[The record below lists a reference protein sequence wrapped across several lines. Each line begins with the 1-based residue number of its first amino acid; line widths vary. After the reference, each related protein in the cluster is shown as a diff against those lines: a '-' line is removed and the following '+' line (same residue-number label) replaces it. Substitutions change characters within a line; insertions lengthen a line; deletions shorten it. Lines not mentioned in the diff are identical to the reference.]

1 MSFDE
6 LELEAAAEAMEPST
20 ASGMGDIQYIPIE
33 RLKPNPRNPR
43 KDLGDLTEL
52 ADSIRAKG
60 VLQNLTVVPQWN
72 EDEKAFTDYRI
83 VIGHRRH
90 GAARLA
96 GLALLPCAIACMTPQ
111 EEFETMMVENIQRCA
126 LTPIEEAEGFQM
138 MLDMGDTMETVAKK
152 TGVSESTIRRRRA
165 LLQLPRDKFLE
176 SQQRG
181 GRMEDYLR
189 LSQIRDEAARN
200 KVLDTVGTPNFDNR
214 LRDALD
220 EQSFLDALE
229 QLKRQ
234 LHEADWCRP
243 WAGEDVYANNDWSWW
258 KGFDKW
264 TRKQIKTPT
273 DTDVAEYMFREYDR
287 EVRIYRKGPKAEKKK
302 DAATIRLEKL
312 ERDLGKVR
320 KELDRLAKSH
330 MERRI
335 AFIKNFGGFA
345 TAEHDIMEMAA
356 RVLAKSNTP
365 GYPNMK
371 LLKALTGLEGV
382 RDGCSEEL
390 EKEGWNHLLFHQ
402 SAKGLLY
409 AVYCRLEI
417 ESREFYTR
425 SYDSK
430 LGFSVPMYYDDK
442 LLRQLLGYLETLGYE
457 LSDEERQMTEG
468 KHPLFDEI
476 RKLIKDYNREKGKK

>member
-1 MSFDE
+1 MTFTEIVEDM
-6 LELEAAAEAMEPST
+6 EATGLLPTT
-20 ASGMGDIQYIPIE
+20 ASGMGDIRYIPID

-43 KDLGDLTEL
+43 KELGDLTEL

-72 EDEKAFTDYRI
+72 EEEKAFTDYRI

-90 GAARLA
+90 GAAQVA
-96 GLALLPCAIACMTPQ
+96 GLQLLPCAIACMTEQ

-126 LTPIEEAEGFQM
+126 LTPIEEAEGFQLM
-138 MLDMGDTMETVAKK
+138 IDMGDTVAGVAEK
-152 TGVSESTIRRRRA
+152 TGISETTVRRRMKLA
-165 LLQLPRDKFLE
+165 ELPRDKFLQ

-189 LSQIRDEAARN
+189 LSQIRDEATRN
-200 KVLDTVGTPNFDNR
+200 KVLDAVGTPNFDNR
-214 LRDALD
+214 VRDALD

-229 QLKRQ
+229 QFKKE

-264 TRKQIKTPT
+264 TRKQIKAPT

-302 DAATIRLEKL
+302 DAAAIRLEKL

-320 KELDRLAKSH
+320 KELERLSRGH

-335 AFIKNFGGFA
+335 SFVKRFGGYT
-345 TAEHDIMEMAA
+345 TAEHDIMEFAA
-356 RVLAKSNTP
+356 RAMMGGNL
-365 GYPNMK
+365 GYMNMK
-371 LLKALTGLEGV
+371 LMKELTGLQGK
-382 RDGCSEEL
+382 
-390 EKEGWNHLLFHQ
+390 KEGCYEVLEQEGWDHLLFQQ
-402 SAKGLLY
+402 SAKGLFF
-409 AVYCRLEI
+409 ATYCRIEG
-417 ESREFYTR
+417 ESRGFHTV

-430 LGFSVPMYYDDK
+430 LGLSVPQYKNDGSLR
-442 LLRQLLGYLETLGYE
+442 LLNRCLEGLGYE
-457 LSDEERQMTEG
+457 LSDEERQLADES
-468 KHPLFDEI
+468 HPLFGEI